1 MTESAEGT
9 SASGNGQAAAIDPR
23 LKPRLLEAYK
33 RMLAYQFGGTLVL
46 VFVLAIGLLASYK
59 IADNWNPPVLVVV
72 TLSGMLGAFFSAL
85 TRLYNA
91 EQLPL
96 ALISETVMEL
106 KGLHL
111 MIYSFVPAVVG
122 AIASV
127 VIYVGFVSGLID
139 GGLFPKMVCKAGVE
153 KCTSF
158 VEVLNDYGP
167 EKAADYGKAL
177 IWAFIAGF
185 SERLVPDMLQ
195 SIVARSQKDGTKDA

>member
-1 MTESAEGT
+1 MANSGEGVPT
-9 SASGNGQAAAIDPR
+9 AAGTVAAISPEIR
-23 LKPRLLEAYK
+23 SKLLEAYK

-46 VFVLAIGLLASYK
+46 VAILAIGLLGSYFIAS
-59 IADNWNPPVLVVV
+59 AWNPPVLVVV

-85 TRLYNA
+85 TRLYNVD
-91 EQLPL
+91 QLPL
-96 ALISETVMEL
+96 ALISDTVMEL

-111 MIYSFVPAVVG
+111 VIYSLVPPVVG

-139 GGLFPKMVCKAGVE
+139 GGVFPKMVCKTGTD

-167 EKAADYGKAL
+167 KEAADYGKAL

-195 SIVARSQKDGTKDA
+195 SIVARSQKDGK